1 MIDMTTGKMEL
12 DKEEVIEYMN
22 NLKEFGHSKDLFDAM
37 NKHLSFE
44 EMAILLTWIG
54 EKTDEGIARAN
65 EL

>member
-12 DKEEVIEYMN
+12 DKEEVIEYLN
-22 NLKEFGHSKDLFDAM
+22 NIKEFSKSRDMFEAM

-44 EMAILLTWIG
+44 EMAILLTWIE
-54 EKTDEGIARAN
+54 EKTSEGIAKAN